1 MNRFRD
7 LARSPDGG
15 SSGERIEGGI
25 EGRAT
30 IDAVTDTGAR
40 SESNPEIELEMTVAL
55 PGRAPYR
62 ATNRTVVSRLVL
74 HQLEPGRAVP
84 VMVDPEDLSRIEIG

>member
-1 MNRFRD
+1 VNRFRD
-7 LARSPDGG
+7 LARSPDATASGG
-15 SSGERIEGGI
+15 RIEGGI

-55 PGRAPYR
+55 PGREPYR

-74 HQLEPGRAVP
+74 HSLAPGRDVP
-84 VMVDPEDLSRIEIG
+84 VLVDPGDLSRVEIG

>member
-7 LARSPDGG
+7 LARSPDADAP
-15 SSGERIEGGI
+15 GERIEGGI

-30 IDAVTDTGAR
+30 IDSVTDTGTKLDD
-40 SESNPEIELEMTVAL
+40 NPEVEFEMTVAL

-62 ATNRTVVSRLVL
+62 ATNRQVVSRFVL
-74 HQLEPGRAVP
+74 HQLAPGRAVP
-84 VMVDPEDLSRIEIG
+84 VLVDPRDLSRVQIG

>member
-1 MNRFRD
+1 MNRFSD
-7 LARSPDGG
+7 LARSPDAS

-25 EGRAT
+25 EGHAT
-30 IDAVTDTGAR
+30 IDSVTDTGTR

-55 PGRAPYR
+55 PGRVPYR

-74 HQLEPGRAVP
+74 HQLAPGRAVP
-84 VMVDPEDLSRIEIG
+84 VLVDPEDLSRIEIG